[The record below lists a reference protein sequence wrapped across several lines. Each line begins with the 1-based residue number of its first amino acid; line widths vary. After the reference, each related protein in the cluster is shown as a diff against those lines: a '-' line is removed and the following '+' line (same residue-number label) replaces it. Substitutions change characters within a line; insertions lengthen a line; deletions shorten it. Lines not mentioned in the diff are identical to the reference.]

1 MSALENGPGSA
12 LPAPEDL
19 HDHVIQELFT
29 LGLRIQG
36 DAARSEPVVVERING
51 YAETLDEVIT
61 TIRTSMV
68 GLHRQFDLFRQA
80 GDSMMNNRVQP
91 QKWCTTRTRWRT
103 LSLGQD

>member
-12 LPAPEDL
+12 PPAPEDL

-68 GLHRQFDLFRQA
+68 GSTGDLIYLDKPGIA
-80 GDSMMNNRVQP
+80 
-91 QKWCTTRTRWRT
+91 
-103 LSLGQD
+103 

>member
-1 MSALENGPGSA
+1 MSVLENGPGSA
-12 LPAPEDL
+12 PPAPEDL

-36 DAARSEPVVVERING
+36 DAAHSEPVVAEQING

-68 GLHRQFDLFRQA
+68 GSTGDLIYLYKPGIA
-80 GDSMMNNRVQP
+80 
-91 QKWCTTRTRWRT
+91 
-103 LSLGQD
+103 